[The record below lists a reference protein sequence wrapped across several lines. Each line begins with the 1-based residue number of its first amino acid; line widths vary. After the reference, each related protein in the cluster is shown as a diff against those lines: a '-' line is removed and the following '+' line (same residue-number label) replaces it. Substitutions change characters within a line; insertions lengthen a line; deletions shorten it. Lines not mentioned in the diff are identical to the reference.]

1 MINAGEDVEKR
12 ELSYTVGDLQ
22 CFFLKKNKTK
32 KTNINLEVICKD
44 MPWTQVSGL
53 PDQNHSTVLW

>member
-22 CFFLKKNKTK
+22 CFFFKKKQTK

-44 MPWTQVSGL
+44 MP
-53 PDQNHSTVLW
+53 